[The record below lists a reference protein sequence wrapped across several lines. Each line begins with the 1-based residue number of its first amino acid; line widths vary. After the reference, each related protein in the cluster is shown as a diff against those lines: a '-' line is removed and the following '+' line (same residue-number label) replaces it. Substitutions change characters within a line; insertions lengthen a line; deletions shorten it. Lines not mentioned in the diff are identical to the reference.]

1 MNVSMEK
8 RQSKKRE
15 IENFEL
21 QWSKKKT
28 ERQKQIQLTTT
39 TTKRQKSNENF
50 SKWKKTSTVE
60 CIKIEE
66 WKNRITEWKKQEK
79 MNAKSGVKSWIEE
92 KKRKENA
99 ILKCQF
105 NFAIEVFF
113 LLRV

>member
-79 MNAKSGVKSWIEE
+79 NECQIRRKKLNWR

-105 NFAIEVFF
+105 SI
-113 LLRV
+113 LQ